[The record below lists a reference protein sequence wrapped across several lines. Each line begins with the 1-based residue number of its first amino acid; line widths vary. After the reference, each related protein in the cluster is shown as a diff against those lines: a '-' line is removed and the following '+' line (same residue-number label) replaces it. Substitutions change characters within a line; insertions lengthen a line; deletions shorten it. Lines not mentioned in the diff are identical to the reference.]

1 MDQDHIQDLE
11 TRLLKYDPTFT
22 LDDTMDAITH
32 RQSALVHAF
41 LRGNEPQR
49 GVARDTEEESQEGT
63 DAYQQQEEDLA
74 RAYRLHLNVEKI
86 RIPEVW
92 FEPSIAGV
100 DCAGVAELAGYLLNS
115 FGEEDKKK
123 MMQVSCGFFSEGQ
136 QRG

>member
-1 MDQDHIQDLE
+1 VDQDHIQDLE
-11 TRLLKYDPTFT
+11 SRLLKYDPTFT

-41 LRGNEPQR
+41 LRGNEPQPGITR
-49 GVARDTEEESQEGT
+49 EEGD
-63 DAYQQQEEDLA
+63 DAGGPDVYQQQEEDLA

-123 MMQVSCGFFSEGQ
+123 MMQVS
-136 QRG
+136 RGHGWIGEWLI